1 MPINTR
7 LLRPL
12 LKSLYLFVM
21 DHLQKTP
28 LISYKEEVSYF
39 PSAVPRQVD
48 TDTNT
53 ANETANSKYS
63 KYEILNLIIDPNTL
77 KYSII
82 RLNTMQYIL
91 LHNVMCIYN
100 EYNQEI

>member
-1 MPINTR
+1 
-7 LLRPL
+7 
-12 LKSLYLFVM
+12 M

-28 LISYKEEVSYF
+28 LISYKENLCVVSDYAVSYF

>member
-1 MPINTR
+1 
-7 LLRPL
+7 
-12 LKSLYLFVM
+12 M

-28 LISYKEEVSYF
+28 LISYKENLCVVSDYAVSYF

-63 KYEILNLIIDPNTL
+63 KYEILNLIQTHLNIQSLD
-77 KYSII
+77 SILCNI
-82 RLNTMQYIL
+82 YIT
-91 LHNVMCIYN
+91 
-100 EYNQEI
+100 